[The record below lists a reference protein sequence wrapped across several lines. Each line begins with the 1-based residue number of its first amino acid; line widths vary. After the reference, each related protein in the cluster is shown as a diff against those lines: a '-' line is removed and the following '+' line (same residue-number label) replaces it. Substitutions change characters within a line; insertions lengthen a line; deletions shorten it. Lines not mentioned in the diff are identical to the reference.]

1 MEYEFKDN
9 TLKFNRILSDLDKFV
24 LKFVNILEK
33 QKIRYVIIS
42 GYVSILFGRSRATED
57 VDMYVEKFDSM
68 KFKELSEIL
77 EKNGFWFINSDD
89 EKELFGMLQDNLS
102 VRIAERDKV
111 IPNIEM
117 KFPKK
122 DTDLLS
128 LNQPL
133 RVELNRNNLFTSP
146 LELQVAYKL
155 LLGSGKDIE
164 DAVYIYNTFKEIL
177 NRKSMIELVK
187 KLKVENKARKY
198 GVI

>member
-1 MEYEFKDN
+1 MEYEFKN
-9 TLKFNRILSDLDKFV
+9 NALKFSRILSDLDKFV
-24 LKFVNILEK
+24 LKFVNILNK
-33 QKIRYVIIS
+33 QKIKYVIIS

-57 VDMYVEKFDSM
+57 VDMYVDKFDFQ

-89 EKELFGMLQDNLS
+89 EEELFGMLQDNLS
-102 VRIAERDKV
+102 VRIAEKDKV

-122 DTDLLS
+122 DTDFLS

-133 RVELNRNNLFTSP
+133 KVELNKNILFTSP
-146 LELQVAYKL
+146 LELQIAYKF

-164 DAVYIYNTFKEIL
+164 DALHIYNTFKEIL
-177 NRKSMIELVK
+177 NRKFMAELMK
-187 KLKVENKARKY
+187 KLKVEDKARKY